1 MRGTCLGVHSILL
14 MLSGSVRELGLGRQF
29 VIVLRLFA
37 SKAILNFLLL
47 VTPAFVLSTTCSI
60 EIAPPF
66 KTKRESEKKSLLP
79 LLPIHDPSQMKISS

>member
-1 MRGTCLGVHSILL
+1 MRGQWAVLL

-66 KTKRESEKKSLLP
+66 KKKKREKRNRSYHFCPSM
-79 LLPIHDPSQMKISS
+79 IHLK

>member
-66 KTKRESEKKSLLP
+66 KKKKNRSYHFCP
-79 LLPIHDPSQMKISS
+79 SMIHLK

>member
-1 MRGTCLGVHSILL
+1 

-66 KTKRESEKKSLLP
+66 KKKRKSLLP